1 MDTLRT
7 LAILLPLS
15 LTSGIDLYATVLTA
29 GVLMRAGV
37 LQNVPESLAVLASWP
52 VIIIAAI
59 FFLAD
64 FFADKIPFIDNLW
77 DIIHTVIRPCGAAIL
92 GATALGE
99 VDPTFAVVGAIAA
112 GGIALTSHAGKA
124 GTRAMLNITSPLE
137 NISNIVVS
145 IGEDVFVIGLTA
157 LAFTHPYLTA
167 AIAFAILLVLI
178 VTIPLLFSWMFF
190 TIRGVS
196 SWMRHLGHRLTKST
210 IPPDILPTSHMKL
223 LGHRL
228 PSVASRAKAVNVKGA
243 GGRTGYVSLN
253 NSSLSFT
260 YTSWWKSHVW
270 SVRREQI
277 VASYYIQKT
286 LSDILEIH
294 YKDDNRKEHVVRF
307 AFLKDRSPLA
317 QSIASTFGAMNA
329 SR

>member
-29 GVLMRAGV
+29 GVLMRTGV
-37 LQNVPESLAVLASWP
+37 LQNVPASLAVLASWP
-52 VIIIAAI
+52 VIIVAAI

-64 FFADKIPFIDNLW
+64 FFADKIPFVDNLW

-99 VDPTFAVVGAIAA
+99 VNPTVAVVGALVA

-124 GTRAMLNITSPLE
+124 GTRAMLNIMSPLE
-137 NISNIVVS
+137 NVTNIAVS

-167 AIAFAILLVLI
+167 AIALVILLALI

-190 TIRGVS
+190 TIRSVF
-196 SWMRHLGHRLTKST
+196 SWMRHLGHRLTNHT
-210 IPPDILPTSHMKL
+210 IPSDILPTSHMKL

-228 PSVASRAKAVNVKGA
+228 PTIASRAKAVNVKGV

-260 YTSWWKSHVW
+260 YTGWWKSNLW
-270 SVRREQI
+270 SVYREQI
-277 VASYYIQKT
+277 VASYHIRKT
-286 LSDILEIH
+286 LSEILEIH
-294 YKDDNRKEHVVRF
+294 YKDDDRKERVVRF
-307 AFLKDRSPLA
+307 AFLKDRSSLA
-317 QSIASTFGAMNA
+317 HMIASMLGAMNA